1 MDLRE
6 VKTIVSGTIPE
17 RIGTE
22 PSSCPLIGWKTLLW
36 FREQV
41 NVSTVL
47 SCDKVLTVCENI
59 FFLQRIADTTFTIC
73 TKQIF
78 RLVL

>member
-6 VKTIVSGTIPE
+6 VKTIVSSTIPE

-22 PSSCPLIGWKTLLW
+22 PSSSPLMGWKTLLW

-41 NVSTVL
+41 NVTTVL
-47 SCDKVLTVCENI
+47 SCDKVLTVCENVNI
-59 FFLQRIADTTFTIC
+59 FFS
-73 TKQIF
+73 TKNC
-78 RLVL
+78 